1 MKIINVF
8 ISASFLLSLFLL
20 TGCLIPESNHV
31 EPRYHLLTA
40 LDFESNGSKYTKGI
54 SFHIRE
60 VNIPPYLEDNRIVSR
75 ASNSTVNY
83 REHDRWA
90 EPLSEGISRVA
101 AKNLARIFD
110 TLNFSAFP
118 HRPKQFCL
126 YEVSL
131 AIQHFEKTS
140 GNEVFLDVIIGIYN
154 KNQLVEKFRYK
165 QTENIRNFSVDE
177 EINALS
183 ECLQKVCQQLGQ
195 AIEDLPLTRMEN
207 LVVDEVKFVNES
219 PVDAIL
225 RLGEIYSENFSES
238 PDLKVLFIGDVQT
251 KGKLLTSVYKNQNLY
266 DIYLDVCRICGLK
279 ITFDG
284 HNLRLSKIY

>member
-8 ISASFLLSLFLL
+8 ISISFLLALLLFSS
-20 TGCLIPESNHV
+20 CFIPESNHV

-40 LDFESNGSKYTKGI
+40 LDFESNGSKYSRGI

-75 ASNSTVNY
+75 VSNSTVNY

-101 AKNLARIFD
+101 AKNLAQIFN

-126 YEVSL
+126 YEASIE
-131 AIQHFEKTS
+131 IQHFEKTS
-140 GNEVFLDVIIGIYN
+140 ENQVSLDVIIGIYN
-154 KNQLVEKFRYK
+154 KNQLVENFRYK
-165 QTENIRNFSVDE
+165 QIENIKNSSVDE

-183 ECLQKVCQQLGQ
+183 KCLQKICQQLGQ
-195 AIEDLPLTRMEN
+195 SIENLPLTKMGKIM
-207 LVVDEVKFVNES
+207 VDEVKFVNES
-219 PVDAIL
+219 PVDAIQ
-225 RLGEIYSENFSES
+225 RLCDIYSENISES
-238 PDLKVLFIGDVQT
+238 PALKVLFSGNVEIKD
-251 KGKLLTSVYKNQNLY
+251 KLLTSVYKNQNLH
-266 DIYLDVCRICGLK
+266 DIFLDICRIFGLK

>member
-1 MKIINVF
+1 M
-8 ISASFLLSLFLL
+8 
-20 TGCLIPESNHV
+20 
-31 EPRYHLLTA
+31 
-40 LDFESNGSKYTKGI
+40 
-54 SFHIRE
+54 
-60 VNIPPYLEDNRIVSR
+60 
-75 ASNSTVNY
+75 
-83 REHDRWA
+83 
-90 EPLSEGISRVA
+90 
-101 AKNLARIFD
+101 
-110 TLNFSAFP
+110 
-118 HRPKQFCL
+118 

-140 GNEVFLDVIIGIYN
+140 GNEVCLDVIIGIYN

-195 AIEDLPLTRMEN
+195 AIKDLPLTRMEN
-207 LVVDEVKFVNES
+207 LVVDEVRFVNES

-284 HNLRLSKIY
+284 HNVRLSKIY

>member
-8 ISASFLLSLFLL
+8 ISISFLLALLLFSS
-20 TGCLIPESNHV
+20 CFIPESNHV

-40 LDFESNGSKYTKGI
+40 LDFESNGSKYSRGI

-75 ASNSTVNY
+75 VSNSTVNY

-101 AKNLARIFD
+101 AKNLAQIFN

-126 YEVSL
+126 YEASIE
-131 AIQHFEKTS
+131 IQHFEKTS
-140 GNEVFLDVIIGIYN
+140 ENQVSLDVIIGIYN
-154 KNQLVEKFRYK
+154 KNQLVENFRYK
-165 QTENIRNFSVDE
+165 QIENIKNSSVDE

-183 ECLQKVCQQLGQ
+183 KCLQKICQQLGQ
-195 AIEDLPLTRMEN
+195 SIENLPLTKMGTIM
-207 LVVDEVKFVNES
+207 VDEVKFVNES
-219 PVDAIL
+219 PVDAIQ
-225 RLGEIYSENFSES
+225 RLCDIYSENISES
-238 PDLKVLFIGDVQT
+238 PALKVLFSGNVEIKD
-251 KGKLLTSVYKNQNLY
+251 KLLTSVYKNQNLH
-266 DIYLDVCRICGLK
+266 DIFLDICRISGLK